1 MKKEY
6 TITGMTCGGCVA
18 KVQRT
23 LSNIEGVKKADVQL
37 EYPQAVIHSQVPLNL
52 ANVNSILSE
61 KGNYRISE
69 EKVEKKLVP
78 MPEINQQKSV
88 VELPE
93 KSLSTYKP
101 LLLIV
106 AFISGVS
113 LSTQYPFDTFSGMLW
128 MRHFMAGFFIVFAF
142 FKLLNLKGFSNSYRM
157 YDIVANKWK
166 AWGLIYPFV
175 ELALGVLYLI
185 NIYSFETNLATAI
198 ILGVSSI
205 GVIQSNLNKKKIKCA
220 CLGDVFNLPMSTV
233 TIVEDLT
240 MVGMAIIMLFVS

>member
-6 TITGMTCGGCVA
+6 SITGMTCGGCVS
-18 KVQRT
+18 KVQKT
-23 LSNIEGVKKADVQL
+23 LDSIDTIQEAHVQL
-37 EYPQAVIHSQVPLNL
+37 EYPQAVIDSIKPLNIEEIN
-52 ANVNSILSE
+52 AILSE
-61 KGNYRISE
+61 KGNYTISAEKVE
-69 EKVEKKLVP
+69 EKVAS
-78 MPEINQQKSV
+78 MPEIKRQKKV

-113 LSTQYPFDTFSGMLW
+113 LLTQYPFNTFSGMLW

-142 FKLLNLKGFSNSYRM
+142 FKLLNLHGFANSYRM
-157 YDIVANKWK
+157 YDIIAAKWK

-175 ELALGVLYLI
+175 ELTLGILYLI

-233 TIVEDLT
+233 TIVEDLM
-240 MVGMAIIMLFVS
+240 MVGMAIVMLVVH